1 MQLLQKQLKCLVEQQ
16 RGCNVEKDFNIFLEK
31 AETEVEEMPTFKEY
45 AIDFKTGEY
54 IKDENNDIKVL
65 EKNEAL
71 KVWIFKALKTERF
84 RYADVHSDN
93 YGSELETNIGTI
105 YQKSVKDAL
114 MINQIRDTLLVNPYI
129 LECYNFDI
137 SNENE
142 YVPQIT
148 FNVKT
153 VYEELEMEV

>member
-1 MQLLQKQLKCLVEQQ
+1 M
-16 RGCNVEKDFNIFLEK
+16 EKDFNIFLKK

-71 KVWIFKALKTERF
+71 KVWIFKASKTERF
-84 RYADVHSDN
+84 RYVDVHSDN

-129 LECYNFDI
+129 LGCYNFDI

-153 VYEELEMEV
+153 VYGELEMEV

>member
-1 MQLLQKQLKCLVEQQ
+1 M
-16 RGCNVEKDFNIFLEK
+16 EKDFNIFLK
-31 AETEVEEMPTFKEY
+31 KVETEVEEMPVFKEY

-54 IKDENNDIKVL
+54 IKDENNDVKVL

-84 RYADVHSDN
+84 RYTDVHSDN

-129 LECYNFDI
+129 LECYNFEI
-137 SNENE
+137 SNEEE

-153 VYEELEMEV
+153 IYGELEMEV

>member
-1 MQLLQKQLKCLVEQQ
+1 M
-16 RGCNVEKDFNIFLEK
+16 EKDFNIFLKK
-31 AETEVEEMPTFKEY
+31 AETEVEEIPIFKEY

-54 IKDENNDIKVL
+54 LKDENNDIKVL

-84 RYADVHSDN
+84 RCVDVHSDN
-93 YGSELETNIGTI
+93 YGSELETNIGSI

-153 VYEELEMEV
+153 VYGELEMEV

>member
-1 MQLLQKQLKCLVEQQ
+1 M
-16 RGCNVEKDFNIFLEK
+16 EKDFNIFLEK

-84 RYADVHSDN
+84 RYTDVHSDN

-114 MINQIRDTLLVNPYI
+114 MINQRRDTLLVNPYI

-153 VYEELEMEV
+153 VYGKLEMEV

>member
-1 MQLLQKQLKCLVEQQ
+1 M
-16 RGCNVEKDFNIFLEK
+16 EKDFNIFLKK
-31 AETEVEEMPTFKEY
+31 AEAEVEEMPTFKEY

-84 RYADVHSDN
+84 RYTDVHSDN

-137 SNENE
+137 SNEDE

-153 VYEELEMEV
+153 VYGELKMEV

>member
-1 MQLLQKQLKCLVEQQ
+1 M
-16 RGCNVEKDFNIFLEK
+16 EKDFNIFLKK
-31 AETEVEEMPTFKEY
+31 AETEVEEMPIFKEY

-93 YGSELETNIGTI
+93 YGSELETNIGSI

-129 LECYNFDI
+129 LGCYNFDI

-153 VYEELEMEV
+153 VYGKLEMEV

>member
-1 MQLLQKQLKCLVEQQ
+1 ME
-16 RGCNVEKDFNIFLEK
+16 NNFDIFLK
-31 AETEVEEMPTFKEY
+31 KTKTEVEEMPVFKEY

-54 IKDENNDIKVL
+54 IKDDNDIKLL

-84 RYADVHSDN
+84 RYTDVHSDN

-129 LECYNFDI
+129 LECYNFEI
-137 SNENE
+137 SNEDE
-142 YVPQIT
+142 YAPQIT

-153 VYEELEMEV
+153 IYGDLDMEV

>member
-1 MQLLQKQLKCLVEQQ
+1 M
-16 RGCNVEKDFNIFLEK
+16 EKDFNIFLKK
-31 AETEVEEMPTFKEY
+31 AETEVEKMPTFKEY

-84 RYADVHSDN
+84 RYTDVHSDN
-93 YGSELETNIGTI
+93 YGSELETNIGTV

-137 SNENE
+137 SNKDE

-153 VYEELEMEV
+153 VYGELEMEV

>member
-1 MQLLQKQLKCLVEQQ
+1 M
-16 RGCNVEKDFNIFLEK
+16 EKDFNIFLENT
-31 AETEVEEMPTFKEY
+31 ETEVEELPIFKEY

-54 IKDENNDIKVL
+54 IKDENNDVKVL

-84 RYADVHSDN
+84 RYNEVHSN
-93 YGSELETNIGTI
+93 EYGSELETNIGTI

-129 LECYNFDI
+129 LECYNFEI
-137 SNENE
+137 SNEDE

-153 VYEELEMEV
+153 VYGELEMEV

>member
-1 MQLLQKQLKCLVEQQ
+1 M
-16 RGCNVEKDFNIFLEK
+16 EKDFNIFLKK

-84 RYADVHSDN
+84 RYVDVHSDN

-148 FNVKT
+148 CNVKT
-153 VYEELEMEV
+153 VYGELETEV

>member
-1 MQLLQKQLKCLVEQQ
+1 M
-16 RGCNVEKDFNIFLEK
+16 EKDFNIFLKK
-31 AETEVEEMPTFKEY
+31 AETEVEEMPVFKEY

-84 RYADVHSDN
+84 RYTDVHSDN
-93 YGSELETNIGTI
+93 YGNELETNIGTI

-153 VYEELEMEV
+153 VYGELEMEV

>member
-1 MQLLQKQLKCLVEQQ
+1 M
-16 RGCNVEKDFNIFLEK
+16 EKDFNIFLEK
-31 AETEVEEMPTFKEY
+31 SETEAEEMPIFKEY

-84 RYADVHSDN
+84 RYTDVHSDN
-93 YGSELETNIGTI
+93 YGSELETNIGSI

-129 LECYNFDI
+129 LECYNFEI
-137 SNENE
+137 SNEEE

-153 VYEELEMEV
+153 VYGELEMEV

>member
-1 MQLLQKQLKCLVEQQ
+1 M
-16 RGCNVEKDFNIFLEK
+16 EKDFNIFLENT
-31 AETEVEEMPTFKEY
+31 ETEVEELPIFKEY

-54 IKDENNDIKVL
+54 IKDENNDVKVL
-65 EKNEAL
+65 KKNEAL

-84 RYADVHSDN
+84 RYTDVHSDN

-153 VYEELEMEV
+153 VYGKLEMEV

>member
-1 MQLLQKQLKCLVEQQ
+1 ME
-16 RGCNVEKDFNIFLEK
+16 NNFDIFLK
-31 AETEVEEMPTFKEY
+31 KTKTEVEEIPIFKEY

-54 IKDENNDIKVL
+54 LKDENNDIKVL

-93 YGSELETNIGTI
+93 YGSELETNIGSI

-129 LECYNFDI
+129 LECYNFEI
-137 SNENE
+137 SNEDE

-148 FNVKT
+148 FNVRT
-153 VYEELEMEV
+153 IYGELEMEV

>member
-1 MQLLQKQLKCLVEQQ
+1 M
-16 RGCNVEKDFNIFLEK
+16 EKDFNIFLEK
-31 AETEVEEMPTFKEY
+31 TEIEAEEMPIFKEY
-45 AIDFKTGEY
+45 VIDFKTGEY
-54 IKDENNDIKVL
+54 IKDKNDIKVL

-84 RYADVHSDN
+84 RYTDVHTYN
-93 YGSELETNIGTI
+93 YGSELENNIGTI

-114 MINQIRDTLLVNPYI
+114 MINQIRDTLLVTPYI
-129 LECYNFDI
+129 TECYNFEI
-137 SNENE
+137 SNEDE

-153 VYEELEMEV
+153 VYGELEMEV

>member
-1 MQLLQKQLKCLVEQQ
+1 M
-16 RGCNVEKDFNIFLEK
+16 EKDFNIFLKK

-84 RYADVHSDN
+84 RYVDVHSDN
-93 YGSELETNIGTI
+93 YGSELETNIAAISKLKVPSIFDKGFLRLSRKYNI
-105 YQKSVKDAL
+105 FKQRWDKIQIFKERIFKSNWNCRNRNRMPFRRKS
-114 MINQIRDTLLVNPYI
+114 R
-129 LECYNFDI
+129 
-137 SNENE
+137 
-142 YVPQIT
+142 
-148 FNVKT
+148 
-153 VYEELEMEV
+153 

>member
-1 MQLLQKQLKCLVEQQ
+1 M
-16 RGCNVEKDFNIFLEK
+16 EKDFNIFLENT
-31 AETEVEEMPTFKEY
+31 ETEVEELPIFKEY

-54 IKDENNDIKVL
+54 IKDENNDVKVL

-84 RYADVHSDN
+84 RYNEVHSN
-93 YGSELETNIGTI
+93 EYGSELKINIGTI

-129 LECYNFDI
+129 SECYNFEI
-137 SNENE
+137 SNEDE
-142 YVPQIT
+142 YIPQIT
-148 FNVKT
+148 FSVKT
-153 VYEELEMEV
+153 IYGELEMEV

>member
-1 MQLLQKQLKCLVEQQ
+1 M
-16 RGCNVEKDFNIFLEK
+16 EKDFNIFLKK

-45 AIDFKTGEY
+45 AIDFKTREY

-84 RYADVHSDN
+84 RYVDVYSDN

-129 LECYNFDI
+129 LECYNFEI
-137 SNENE
+137 SNEDE
-142 YVPQIT
+142 YIPQIT

-153 VYEELEMEV
+153 VYGELEMEV

>member
-1 MQLLQKQLKCLVEQQ
+1 MK
-16 RGCNVEKDFNIFLEK
+16 KDFNIFLK
-31 AETEVEEMPTFKEY
+31 KVETEVEEMPTFKEY

-84 RYADVHSDN
+84 RYTDVHSDN
-93 YGSELETNIGTI
+93 YGNELETNIGTI
-105 YQKSVKDAL
+105 YQKSVKDGL

-137 SNENE
+137 SDENE

-153 VYEELEMEV
+153 VYGKLEMEV

>member
-1 MQLLQKQLKCLVEQQ
+1 M
-16 RGCNVEKDFNIFLEK
+16 EKDFNIFLEK

-71 KVWIFKALKTERF
+71 KVWIFKASKTERF
-84 RYADVHSDN
+84 RYVDVHSDN

-129 LECYNFDI
+129 LGCYNFDI

-153 VYEELEMEV
+153 VYGELETEV

>member
-1 MQLLQKQLKCLVEQQ
+1 M
-16 RGCNVEKDFNIFLEK
+16 EKDFNIFLEK
-31 AETEVEEMPTFKEY
+31 TDTEIEEMPIFKEY

-54 IKDENNDIKVL
+54 IKEGNDIKVL

-84 RYADVHSDN
+84 RYTDVHSDE
-93 YGSELETNIGTI
+93 YGSELETNIGAI

-129 LECYNFDI
+129 LECYNFNI
-137 SNENE
+137 SNEDE

-148 FNVKT
+148 FNVKII
-153 VYEELEMEV
+153 YGELEMEV

>member
-1 MQLLQKQLKCLVEQQ
+1 M
-16 RGCNVEKDFNIFLEK
+16 EKDFKIFLEK
-31 AETEVEEMPTFKEY
+31 TESEAEEMSTFKEY

-54 IKDENNDIKVL
+54 IKEGNDIKLL

-84 RYADVHSDN
+84 RYMDVHSDD

-129 LECYNFDI
+129 LECYNFEI
-137 SNENE
+137 SNEEE

-148 FNVKT
+148 FNVRT
-153 VYEELEMEV
+153 IYGELEMEV

>member
-1 MQLLQKQLKCLVEQQ
+1 M
-16 RGCNVEKDFNIFLEK
+16 EKDFNIFLEK
-31 AETEVEEMPTFKEY
+31 TEIEAEEMPIFKEY

-54 IKDENNDIKVL
+54 IKDENDIKVL

-84 RYADVHSDN
+84 RYTDVHSDN

-105 YQKSVKDAL
+105 YQKSVKDVL

-129 LECYNFDI
+129 LECYNFEV
-137 SNENE
+137 SNEDE

-153 VYEELEMEV
+153 MYGELEMEV

>member
-1 MQLLQKQLKCLVEQQ
+1 M
-16 RGCNVEKDFNIFLEK
+16 EKDFNIFLKK

-84 RYADVHSDN
+84 RYVDVHSDN

-129 LECYNFDI
+129 LECYNFEI
-137 SNENE
+137 SNEDE

-153 VYEELEMEV
+153 VYGELEMEV

>member
-1 MQLLQKQLKCLVEQQ
+1 M
-16 RGCNVEKDFNIFLEK
+16 EKDFNIFLK
-31 AETEVEEMPTFKEY
+31 KVETEVEEMPVFKEY

-54 IKDENNDIKVL
+54 LKDENNDIKVL

-93 YGSELETNIGTI
+93 YGSELETNIGSI

-153 VYEELEMEV
+153 VYGGLEMEV

>member
-1 MQLLQKQLKCLVEQQ
+1 M
-16 RGCNVEKDFNIFLEK
+16 EKDFNIFLKK
-31 AETEVEEMPTFKEY
+31 AKTEVEEMPTFKEY

-84 RYADVHSDN
+84 RYVDVHSDN

-153 VYEELEMEV
+153 VYGELETEV

>member
-1 MQLLQKQLKCLVEQQ
+1 M
-16 RGCNVEKDFNIFLEK
+16 EKDFNIFLEK

-65 EKNEAL
+65 EKNKAL

-153 VYEELEMEV
+153 VYGELEMEV

>member
-1 MQLLQKQLKCLVEQQ
+1 M
-16 RGCNVEKDFNIFLEK
+16 EKDFNIFLKK

-54 IKDENNDIKVL
+54 IKDENNNIKVL

-84 RYADVHSDN
+84 RYTDVHSDN
-93 YGSELETNIGTI
+93 YGNELEANIGTI

-142 YVPQIT
+142 YIPQIT
-148 FNVKT
+148 FSVKT
-153 VYEELEMEV
+153 IYGKLEMEV

>member
-1 MQLLQKQLKCLVEQQ
+1 M
-16 RGCNVEKDFNIFLEK
+16 EKDFNIFLKK
-31 AETEVEEMPTFKEY
+31 AETEVEEMATFKEY

-54 IKDENNDIKVL
+54 IKEGNDIKVL

-84 RYADVHSDN
+84 RYTNVHSDD

-105 YQKSVKDAL
+105 YHKTVKDAL
-114 MINQIRDTLLVNPYI
+114 MINQIMDTLLVNPYI
-129 LECYNFDI
+129 TECYNFDI
-137 SNENE
+137 SNEDE

-148 FNVKT
+148 FNVRT
-153 VYEELEMEV
+153 IYGELEMEV

>member
-1 MQLLQKQLKCLVEQQ
+1 M
-16 RGCNVEKDFNIFLEK
+16 EKDFNIFLKK
-31 AETEVEEMPTFKEY
+31 AETEVEEMPIFKEY

-93 YGSELETNIGTI
+93 YGSELETNIGSI

-137 SNENE
+137 SNEDE

-153 VYEELEMEV
+153 VYGKLEMEV

>member
-1 MQLLQKQLKCLVEQQ
+1 M
-16 RGCNVEKDFNIFLEK
+16 EKDFNIFLEK
-31 AETEVEEMPTFKEY
+31 TDAEVEEMPIFKEY
-45 AIDFKTGEY
+45 AIDFKTREY
-54 IKDENNDIKVL
+54 IKDENGIKVL

-84 RYADVHSDN
+84 RYTDVHSDN

-129 LECYNFDI
+129 TECYNFEI

-142 YVPQIT
+142 YIPQIT

-153 VYEELEMEV
+153 VYGELEMEV

>member
-1 MQLLQKQLKCLVEQQ
+1 M
-16 RGCNVEKDFNIFLEK
+16 EKDFNIFLEK
-31 AETEVEEMPTFKEY
+31 TETETEEMPIFKEY
-45 AIDFKTGEY
+45 AIDFKSGEY
-54 IKDENNDIKVL
+54 IKEGNDIKVL

-71 KVWIFKALKTERF
+71 KVWILKALKTERF
-84 RYADVHSDN
+84 RYTEVYSDN
-93 YGSELETNIGTI
+93 YGSELETNIGTV

-129 LECYNFDI
+129 SECYNFEI
-137 SNENE
+137 SNEDE

-153 VYEELEMEV
+153 VYGELEMEV

>member
-1 MQLLQKQLKCLVEQQ
+1 ME
-16 RGCNVEKDFNIFLEK
+16 NDFNIFLKK
-31 AETEVEEMPTFKEY
+31 AETEVEEMPVFKEY

-54 IKDENNDIKVL
+54 IKDENNDVKVL

-71 KVWIFKALKTERF
+71 KVWIFKALRTERF
-84 RYADVHSDN
+84 RYTDVHSDN

-129 LECYNFDI
+129 LECYNFEI
-137 SNENE
+137 SNEEE

-153 VYEELEMEV
+153 IYGELEMEV

>member
-1 MQLLQKQLKCLVEQQ
+1 M
-16 RGCNVEKDFNIFLEK
+16 EKDFNIFLKK

-84 RYADVHSDN
+84 RYVDVHSDN

-129 LECYNFDI
+129 LECYNFEI
-137 SNENE
+137 SNEDE

-153 VYEELEMEV
+153 AYGELEMEV